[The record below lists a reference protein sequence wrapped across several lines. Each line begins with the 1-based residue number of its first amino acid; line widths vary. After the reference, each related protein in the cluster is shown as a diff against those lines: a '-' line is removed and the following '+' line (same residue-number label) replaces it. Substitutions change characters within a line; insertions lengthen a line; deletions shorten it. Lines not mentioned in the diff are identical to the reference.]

1 MGPASA
7 PVIRFGRYR
16 LHPTD
21 GLTRGAREIHVTQ
34 KALGVLRLLAER
46 PGHLVTKDEIFDQVW
61 AGVAVS
67 DAALTSCI
75 RELRRALD
83 DDARAP
89 RFIETLHRRGFRFL
103 PQTSSPDDGGAPALG
118 DQGAVPPPACVGRDR
133 ALTELTAALA
143 TVRNGTR
150 QLVVVEGEAGIG
162 KTTLIEAFLP
172 RCREDGPASV
182 ARAACTEQEG
192 PAEPYRPLFDALMAM
207 SRASG
212 GERLLPQL
220 RRCAPTWLTHMPAL
234 QAGGERQRLEQRAAG
249 VTRSRM
255 LRELTDL
262 LDALADER
270 PVVLWLDDLHWAD
283 GPTLDWVAACSHGR
297 EQARTLLIVSLRP
310 NAGQRADQFVTE
322 ARVKRWCRQIR
333 LEGLDRLATREVVG
347 ARLGPRAADAAKV
360 ADRVHALTEGHPLF
374 ITAMLDEFETEGGA
388 CLSSEADAIVRALDL
403 RGPLVPDR
411 LRALIDHQIGRLTSD
426 DRELLEVCSLMPD
439 HEWSSAAA
447 AAGANRLLS
456 EVEPELSALASR
468 GAFVTRAGA
477 MTWPTAPRPR
487 RSPSGTRCI
496 GRCCA
501 HG

>member
-1 MGPASA
+1 M
-7 PVIRFGRYR
+7 
-16 LHPTD
+16 
-21 GLTRGAREIHVTQ
+21 
-34 KALGVLRLLAER
+34 
-46 PGHLVTKDEIFDQVW
+46 
-61 AGVAVS
+61 
-67 DAALTSCI
+67 
-75 RELRRALD
+75 
-83 DDARAP
+83 
-89 RFIETLHRRGFRFL
+89 
-103 PQTSSPDDGGAPALG
+103 
-118 DQGAVPPPACVGRDR
+118 
-133 ALTELTAALA
+133 
-143 TVRNGTR
+143 
-150 QLVVVEGEAGIG
+150 
-162 KTTLIEAFLP
+162 
-172 RCREDGPASV
+172 
-182 ARAACTEQEG
+182 
-192 PAEPYRPLFDALMAM
+192 
-207 SRASG
+207 
-212 GERLLPQL
+212 
-220 RRCAPTWLTHMPAL
+220 
-234 QAGGERQRLEQRAAG
+234 
-249 VTRSRM
+249 
-255 LRELTDL
+255 
-262 LDALADER
+262 
-270 PVVLWLDDLHWAD
+270 VLWLDDLHWAD

-374 ITAMLDEFETEGGA
+374 ITAMLDEVETEGGA

-403 RGPLVPDR
+403 RGPLVPDW

-447 AAGANRLLS
+447 AAGANRLFS